1 MFDIRLICW
10 LNCLELTTKVK
21 TSFLHFYQTWR
32 LHYNTRWRLI
42 LDTFSRW
49 CWLDG
54 ALLESLGQ
62 SEKVWSFSTNQRCS
76 FRGKIYWDTCGS
88 VKRVC
93 IRTVYIR
100 NKIFARDR
108 FVEATWKWH
117 SFYLFWHFL
126 SSSIKIQ
133 SSNNFGRNKE
143 STRFAECIKKYC
155 LKKYHI
161 FAQNDFFRP
170 ETLVLGHKHFKTNA
184 GLCYPRSS
192 LVNQFQATF
201 LQLSF

>member
-1 MFDIRLICW
+1 MLARWRSIGVSRPIGKG
-10 LNCLELTTKVK
+10 LELFNQSEV
-21 TSFLHFYQTWR
+21 Q
-32 LHYNTRWRLI
+32 
-42 LDTFSRW
+42 FSRENILRYLW
-49 CWLDG
+49 KCQK
-54 ALLESLGQ
+54 SLHSYSLYPEQ
-62 SEKVWSFSTNQRCS
+62 NLCSRS
-76 FRGKIYWDTCGS
+76 FRWSHLKMTFIL
-88 VKRVC
+88 
-93 IRTVYIR
+93 
-100 NKIFARDR
+100 
-108 FVEATWKWH
+108 FVLT
-117 SFYLFWHFL
+117 FL